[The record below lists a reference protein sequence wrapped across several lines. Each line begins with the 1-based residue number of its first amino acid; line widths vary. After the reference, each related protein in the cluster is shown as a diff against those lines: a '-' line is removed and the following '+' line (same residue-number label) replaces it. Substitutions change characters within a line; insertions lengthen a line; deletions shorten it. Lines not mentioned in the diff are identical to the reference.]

1 MLLKI
6 KILLPVMFLIFVS
19 AEAQYS
25 GGDSI
30 PVRIS
35 YMDGERIGGHNQI
48 NWAVACFLQYALFEV
63 QRSQDGATFHTIHT
77 FQADELRCRQPFSYT
92 DMQPGERYFYRIK
105 AGDVDGRFY
114 SSKTIALYGKTKGFD
129 ITGISPTITT
139 GQATLSLSSSSPGK
153 AELFI
158 TSAAGAIVK
167 RTSHKL
173 VKGTN
178 TITLQLTTLEK
189 GLYFISV
196 INSEGEKKTGAVIKN

>member
-6 KILLPVMFLIFVS
+6 KILLPVMLSVFVA

-35 YMDGERIGGHNQI
+35 YMDGERIGSHNQV

-63 QRSQDGATFHTIHT
+63 QRSHDGATFHTIHT

-92 DMQPGERYFYRIK
+92 DIQQGERSFYRIK
-105 AGDVDGRFY
+105 VGDVNGRFY

-139 GQATLSLSSSSPGK
+139 GQLTMRLSSSSPDK
-153 AELFI
+153 VELLVLSVSG
-158 TSAAGAIVK
+158 TVVK
-167 RTSHKL
+167 RTSYNIER
-173 VKGTN
+173 GN
-178 TITLQLTTLEK
+178 NSITLLLNTLEK
-189 GLYFISV
+189 GLYFIA
-196 INSEGEKKTGAVIKN
+196 ILNSEGEKRTRAVIKD